1 MLFEFFMY
9 IILLHERVP
18 LMRGFVVV
26 VRFVLMKCCVLAQ
39 ESLEARVLELE
50 RALEAEQKNGQRER
64 LALTRLQRQLARV
77 SVEYFRILCA
87 SR

>member
-1 MLFEFFMY
+1 
-9 IILLHERVP
+9 V
-18 LMRGFVVV
+18 FV
-26 VRFVLMKCCVLAQ
+26 Q

-77 SVEYFRILCA
+77 SVEYFRILCVI
-87 SR
+87 R